1 MKHSLTNFEDL
12 AQPGLNIGLTQ
23 WQVKLASPEITEIFW
38 APGQQYVDFPG
49 GNSSRSDQKD
59 EFTLVFPVRT
69 NMI

>member
-38 APGQQYVDFPG
+38 APLQQYV
-49 GNSSRSDQKD
+49 
-59 EFTLVFPVRT
+59 E
-69 NMI
+69 